1 MEITGL
7 WSVGSIYY
15 GSFEESFVA
24 FMENNLGFIYYMN
37 IQYDEIELFKWK
49 IDDFEAL
56 SINGIEVYSFQ
67 DEALKEVNKNN
78 ITKLKNLKVKKYKKT
93 AFNNKEIEV
102 LEFSQPLVLE
112 DMEFGL
118 EEKNVI
124 SSHTYKRLIQLIGDK
139 LPEEYKI

>member
-15 GSFEESFVA
+15 GSFEESYVG
-24 FMENNLGFIYYMN
+24 FMKNNLGFIYYMN
-37 IQYDEIELFKWK
+37 IEYDEIELFKWK
-49 IDDFEAL
+49 IDNSKAL
-56 SINGIEVYSFQ
+56 SINGIEVYSFE
-67 DEALKEVNKNN
+67 DEVLKEANKNN
-78 ITKLKNLKVKKYKKT
+78 VTNLKNLKVKKYKKT

-102 LEFSQPLVLE
+102 LEFSKPLVLE

-118 EEKNVI
+118 EEKGVI
-124 SSHTYKRLIQLIGDK
+124 NSHIYKRLIQLIGDK

>member
-15 GSFEESFVA
+15 GSFEESYVG

-37 IQYDEIELFKWK
+37 IEYDEIELFKWK
-49 IDDFEAL
+49 IDNSKAL
-56 SINGIEVYSFQ
+56 SINGIEVYSFE
-67 DEALKEVNKNN
+67 DEVLKEANKNN
-78 ITKLKNLKVKKYKKT
+78 VTNLKNLKVKKYKKT

-102 LEFSQPLVLE
+102 LEFSKPLVLE

-118 EEKNVI
+118 EEKDVI
-124 SSHTYKRLIQLIGDK
+124 NSHIYKRLIQLIGDK

>member
-15 GSFEESFVA
+15 GSFEESYVG

-37 IQYDEIELFKWK
+37 IEYDEIELFKWE
-49 IDDFEAL
+49 IDNSKAL
-56 SINGIEVYSFQ
+56 SINGIEVYSFE
-67 DEALKEVNKNN
+67 DEVLKEVNKNN
-78 ITKLKNLKVKKYKKT
+78 VTNLKNLKVKKYKKT

-102 LEFSQPLVLE
+102 LEFSKPLVLE

-124 SSHTYKRLIQLIGDK
+124 SSHIYKRLIQLIGDK
-139 LPEEYKI
+139 LPEEYKL